1 MQRVSIQGQPATVI
15 QKSEDGGARRMYRF
29 EGESFS
35 HPDLIL
41 DNTITPWT
49 CLSDNP
55 DRWPA
60 CEYLRGLLGAVLKVV
75 VVQATMPEDRCNST
89 RTHFIQVGR

>member
-15 QKSEDGGARRMYRF
+15 QESEDGGARRMYRF

-35 HPDLIL
+35 HPHPDLIP
-41 DNTITPWT
+41 ITPWT

-55 DRWPA
+55 DRWTA